1 MPPGNRVTKVLMLP
15 TPLAAATLDPAEA
28 TAVQLT
34 AVRSAGKMSV
44 TGAATAVLGPLLLT
58 TMV

>member
-1 MPPGNRVTKVLMLP
+1 MLP
-15 TPLAAATLDPAEA
+15 VPLAAATLEPAEA

-34 AVRSAGKMSV
+34 AVMAAGKMSV
-44 TGAATAVLGPLLLT
+44 TCWATAVLGPALLT

>member
-1 MPPGNRVTKVLMLP
+1 MMLP
-15 TPLAAATLDPAEA
+15 LPLAAATLEPGEA

-34 AVRSAGKMSV
+34 EVIAEGNTSMTAWS
-44 TGAATAVLGPLLLT
+44 TAVLGPALWT